1 MSDNP
6 RPITYQ
12 SQYTALLADRP
23 LAEATETVTVAGK
36 HCESGDVLLK
46 DVALPPA
53 TSGDHLVVL
62 ATGAYNASMS
72 SNYNRIPRPAAVLV
86 HGGVADLVQRREQ
99 PEDLL
104 RYDVLPSRLTTV
116 S

>member
-1 MSDNP
+1 

-12 SQYTALLADRP
+12 SQYTAV
-23 LAEATETVTVAGK
+23 LAERPTAAASDNVTVAGK

-46 DVALPPA
+46 DLALPQAKP
-53 TSGDHLVVL
+53 GDVL
-62 ATGAYNASMS
+62 AVFATGAYNASMS

-86 HGGVADLVQRREQ
+86 GDGVAELVQRREQ

-104 RYDVLPSRLTTV
+104 RYDVLPARLSPIT
-116 S
+116 